1 MDAARCK
8 SWPTGSGGKAPKT
21 DGPKKPM
28 AGRASHPAGHCC
40 HWSLHLEGQTG
51 RHSHSLPRRS
61 GFSART
67 PEANLTQTQHSALA
81 HPAAR
86 PIHTQKPNIS
96 AKRALCLRPHLWGDG
111 QPCDQP
117 ARRTGDLQGGLAGR
131 DRLAPAPAEPRPA
144 SPSFGGEPEA
154 GFAGGRRRTET
165 ALRPARHSHTATRYL
180 GNHAPTLHS
189 THSYVHQSWQPER
202 PFKIFVVFSETWRNT
217 PIAKAALKATIAK
230 VAKRRA

>member
-1 MDAARCK
+1 MGAARCK
-8 SWPTGSGGKAPKT
+8 SWPTGSEGKAPQ
-21 DGPKKPM
+21 KPM

-86 PIHTQKPNIS
+86 PIHTQKPNIL

-111 QPCDQP
+111 
-117 ARRTGDLQGGLAGR
+117 
-131 DRLAPAPAEPRPA
+131 
-144 SPSFGGEPEA
+144 
-154 GFAGGRRRTET
+154 T
-165 ALRPARHSHTATRYL
+165 ALRPPRQTDRRPARRLGRPGQACTRPRRTSPCKSFFRRGAGSRICRGAPPHRNGAASCQTLAHRHSLPRQPRPNLAL
-180 GNHAPTLHS
+180 NTLIRS
-189 THSYVHQSWQPER
+189 S
-202 PFKIFVVFSETWRNT
+202 VV
-217 PIAKAALKATIAK
+217 AAGE
-230 VAKRRA
+230 VVQNFYRFF